1 MSNGKEFQRTDA
13 ATGNERHPTVDR
25 QNGGF
30 ALVVMTMNK
39 VGDDRAGRWH
49 EPADTSK
56 VEQDRAAREK
66 PWLPPWNQHILA
78 DATNAVLQGRSWRG
92 HNNGVDTPD
101 ELQR

>member
-39 VGDDRAGRWH
+39 VGDDRAGR
-49 EPADTSK
+49 
-56 VEQDRAAREK
+56 
-66 PWLPPWNQHILA
+66 
-78 DATNAVLQGRSWRG
+78 
-92 HNNGVDTPD
+92 
-101 ELQR
+101 